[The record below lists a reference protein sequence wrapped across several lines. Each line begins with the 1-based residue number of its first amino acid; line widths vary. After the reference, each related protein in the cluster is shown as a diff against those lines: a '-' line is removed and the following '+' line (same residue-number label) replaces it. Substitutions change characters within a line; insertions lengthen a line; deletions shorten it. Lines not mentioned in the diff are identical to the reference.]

1 MSDAE
6 DIPLVPYPP
15 IARRMVDLG
24 LTMAMENAEKGEVSE
39 LEYLRD
45 QVTILGNM
53 LTYGIANLEFMLD
66 KLATIIGYERTDK
79 T

>member
-1 MSDAE
+1 MSDVE
-6 DIPLVPYPP
+6 DIPLMPYPP

-24 LTMAMENAEKGEVSE
+24 LTMAMENAEKGDVSE

-53 LTYGIANLEFMLD
+53 LTYGITNLEI
-66 KLATIIGYERTDK
+66 KLNKLIEITGYEWTDK

>member
-1 MSDAE
+1 MSDVE
-6 DIPLVPYPP
+6 DIPLMPYPP

-24 LTMAMENAEKGEVSE
+24 LTMAMENAEKGDVSE

-45 QVTILGNM
+45 QVTILGSM
-53 LTYGIANLEFMLD
+53 LTAAVVNLEI
-66 KLATIIGYERTDK
+66 KLNKLIEITGYEWTDK

>member
-1 MSDAE
+1 MSAPE
-6 DIPLVPYPP
+6 DIPLMPYPP

-24 LTMAMENAEKGEVSE
+24 LTMAMENAEKGDVSE

-53 LTYGIANLEFMLD
+53 LAYATTNLEI
-66 KLATIIGYERTDK
+66 KLNKLIEITGYEWTDK

>member
-1 MSDAE
+1 MSDVE
-6 DIPLVPYPP
+6 DIPLVAYPP

-24 LTMAMENAEKGEVSE
+24 LTMNMENAEKGDVSE

-45 QVTILGNM
+45 QVIIQGSM
-53 LTYGIANLEFMLD
+53 LTAAVTNLEI
-66 KLATIIGYERTDK
+66 KLNKLIEITGYEWIDK

>member
-1 MSDAE
+1 MSAPE
-6 DIPLVPYPP
+6 DIPLMPYPP

-24 LTMAMENAEKGEVSE
+24 LTMAMENAEKGDVSE

-45 QVTILGNM
+45 QVTILGSM
-53 LTYGIANLEFMLD
+53 LTHGVVNLEI
-66 KLATIIGYERTDK
+66 KLNKLIEITGYEWTDK

>member
-1 MSDAE
+1 MSNVE
-6 DIPLVPYPP
+6 DIPLTPYPP

-24 LTMAMENAEKGEVSE
+24 LTMAMENAEKGDVSE

-45 QVTILGNM
+45 QVIIQGSM
-53 LTYGIANLEFMLD
+53 LTYAITNLEI
-66 KLATIIGYERTDK
+66 KLNKLIEITGYEWTDK